1 MNEERMQ
8 ILALLEE
15 GKISAAEAARLLD
28 AVREAPAAPARTNG
42 GGGSDNGEGSGRL
55 HIQVTDS
62 TTGAQRVHLTL
73 PAALAKFAARLAANE
88 KVANELAGAGISS
101 ADLERVQEAIAAGTV
116 GTVMEV
122 ADGDH
127 GYRVE
132 IWID

>member
-1 MNEERMQ
+1 MHEERMQ
-8 ILALLEE
+8 ILSLLEE

-28 AVREAPAAPARTNG
+28 AVRETPGAPSRPV
-42 GGGSDNGEGSGRL
+42 GGGSGRV

-62 TTGAQRVHLTL
+62 ATGATRVHFTL
-73 PAALAKFAARLAANE
+73 PAALAKFAARLAAKE
-88 KVANELAGAGISS
+88 EIAAELACAGISA
-101 ADLERVQEAIAAGTV
+101 ADLELVRKAIAAGTV
-116 GTVMEV
+116 GTVLEV

>member
-8 ILALLEE
+8 ILSLLED

-28 AVREAPAAPARTNG
+28 AVREAPAAPARANG
-42 GGGSDNGEGSGRL
+42 GSNGNGEGSGRL

-116 GTVMEV
+116 GTVLEV
-122 ADGDH
+122 SDGDH

>member
-8 ILALLEE
+8 ILSLLEE

-42 GGGSDNGEGSGRL
+42 GGSGNGEGSGRL

-62 TTGAQRVHLTL
+62 ATGAQRVHLTL
-73 PAALAKFAARLAANE
+73 PAALAKFAARLAAHE
-88 KVANELAGAGISS
+88 KVANELADAGISS

-116 GTVMEV
+116 GTVLEV
-122 ADGDH
+122 ADGDR